1 MEERHLVLDTR
12 VIDRIDNALLCVA
25 EAAKSPANPLFGEDR
40 PWEMRFDNLYPNVL
54 WDAEE
59 GLYKC
64 WYSPFCVDHRS
75 GGMTL
80 KQRRHTRYTGPP
92 DREMALCYAT
102 SRDGIAWQKPDL
114 GLVDY
119 RGSRANNIVLRGP
132 HGAGVRK
139 DPHEADPARRYKM
152 FTSLEEQDLA
162 VAFSADGIRWGR
174 FHPCPAVNPYQVD
187 GTHYHALWV
196 EERGEYAGFT
206 RLRDPRSAGPAEVG
220 GIRGAWPPRQVG
232 RTASPDFLHWSPAT
246 AVLEGTDENLQIYSM
261 PVFRHGNLYLG
272 LPAIHDQHTD
282 RVWTELAWSPDTVTW
297 HRVCPGS
304 PLIANAGMVGS
315 YDWGCVY
322 AAACP
327 VIRDDEIRI
336 YYGASNY
343 QHTSWRD
350 GFLCLATLRPDGF
363 ACYEQARGDRPASVE
378 TVPLA
383 WSGAALR
390 VSADLSPIGALGVS
404 VIDHGGN
411 RLLARGE
418 LTGAH
423 HHTRDD
429 NNRRSATGA
438 ITDGAVS
445 WHEPPPGA
453 LPGHAVRLRF
463 TLNGA
468 RLFSFGFASN
478 SVSGSSR
485 PPR

>member
-1 MEERHLVLDTR
+1 MEQRHLVLDSR
-12 VIDRIDNALLCVA
+12 VIERADDARLRVA
-25 EAAKSPANPLFGEDR
+25 EAAKSAANPLFGEDR

-64 WYSPFCVDHRS
+64 WYSPFCVDYRS

-80 KQRRHTRYTGPP
+80 EQRQGTRYSGPP
-92 DREMALCYAT
+92 EREMALCYAT
-102 SRDGIAWQKPDL
+102 SRDGIAWQKPEL

-132 HGAGVRK
+132 HGAGVVK
-139 DPHEADPARRYKM
+139 DAREADPARRYKM
-152 FTSLEEQDLA
+152 FTSLSEQELA

-196 EERGEYAGFT
+196 KERGEYVGFT
-206 RLRDPRSAGPAEVG
+206 RLRDPRSTGAAAVD

-232 RTASPDFLHWSPAT
+232 RTASADFLHWSAAT
-246 AVLEGTDENLQIYSM
+246 AVLEGTDESLQIYSM
-261 PVFRHGNLYLG
+261 PVFRHGSLYLG
-272 LPAIHDQHTD
+272 LPAIHDQHSD

-304 PLIANAGMVGS
+304 PLIANAGLTGS
-315 YDWGCVY
+315 HDWGCAY
-322 AAACP
+322 AAAHP
-327 VIRDDEIRI
+327 VILGDEIRL

-343 QHTSWRD
+343 QHTNWRD

-363 ACYEQARGDRPASVE
+363 AYYEQARGDRPAIVV
-378 TVPLA
+378 TAPLA

-390 VSADLSPIGALGVS
+390 VTADLSPIGSLDIS
-404 VIDHGGN
+404 VFEPAASRPLAHGQV
-411 RLLARGE
+411 
-418 LTGAH
+418 
-423 HHTRDD
+423 TRT
-429 NNRRSATGA
+429 AT
-438 ITDGAVS
+438 DCAVTWS
-445 WHEPPPGA
+445 DPPAGA
-453 LPGHAVRLRF
+453 LAGRPVRLRF

-468 RLFSFGFASN
+468 RLYSFGFASDTARTP
-478 SVSGSSR
+478 GT
-485 PPR
+485 PGTPD